1 MNRLN
6 LGERFSLPIDF
17 VTETQAI
24 LAMRRVGK
32 TYTASV
38 EAEELLKLNQQI
50 VVIDPTGA
58 WWGLKSS
65 ADGRSPGFSIPVFGG
80 EHADVPLEEGAGA
93 VIANALIEHRFSA
106 ILDVS
111 LLRKNAMKRFA
122 TAFLEELYHK
132 NREALHLFVD
142 EADLFAP
149 QKPFK
154 GDEQV
159 LGAMEDI
166 VRRGGVRGIGCTLI
180 TQRPSVLNKDVLTQC
195 GILVTLRMSHPRD
208 IAPID
213 EWVREHGDEVHL
225 REMRGSLST
234 LPKGT
239 GWFWGPGFNIFSKVS
254 IRARETFNS
263 SATPKPGEHIRKPKA
278 AATVDLTR
286 LGEQIQATVQQAKE
300 NDPKELKRRLA
311 EMERKAKI
319 VQPAAAVVDQ
329 RAIDKAVTKALADQE
344 KYHQAQLGELQ
355 RTIGRLQATINKAQ
369 GVLGGTPVEVK
380 PVTLTAYK
388 APAPSPVASKPVVRQ
403 APVRKAA
410 SGDGVAIPQ
419 GEKTVL
425 IAVASYPDGVERDT
439 LSVLTG
445 YKRSS
450 RDTYIQRLR
459 EKGYVDTSNNSITA
473 TDEGIE
479 ALGSDYEPLP
489 VGTELQEYWLGRL
502 PEGEKK
508 VLEVLIAAYP
518 DSVRRDAIDETT
530 GYKRSSRDT
539 YLQRLGARRL
549 VESVGGGMVRASKD
563 LFD

>member
-6 LGERFSLPIDF
+6 VGERFSLPIDF

-132 NREALHLFVD
+132 NREALHLFMD

-195 GILVTLRMSHPRD
+195 GILVTLRMSHPHD

-213 EWVREHGDEVHL
+213 EWVREHGDEARL
-225 REMRGSLST
+225 KEMRGSLST

-239 GWFWGPGFNIFSKVS
+239 GWFWGPGLDIFSKVS
-254 IRARETFNS
+254 IRAR
-263 SATPKPGEHIRKPKA
+263 
-278 AATVDLTR
+278 D
-286 LGEQIQATVQQAKE
+286 VQLFG
-300 NDPKELKRRLA
+300 D
-311 EMERKAKI
+311 
-319 VQPAAAVVDQ
+319 
-329 RAIDKAVTKALADQE
+329 TKAR
-344 KYHQAQLGELQ
+344 G
-355 RTIGRLQATINKAQ
+355 
-369 GVLGGTPVEVK
+369 
-380 PVTLTAYK
+380 AY
-388 APAPSPVASKPVVRQ
+388 S
-403 APVRKAA
+403 
-410 SGDGVAIPQ
+410 
-419 GEKTVL
+419 
-425 IAVASYPDGVERDT
+425 
-439 LSVLTG
+439 
-445 YKRSS
+445 
-450 RDTYIQRLR
+450 
-459 EKGYVDTSNNSITA
+459 
-473 TDEGIE
+473 
-479 ALGSDYEPLP
+479 
-489 VGTELQEYWLGRL
+489 
-502 PEGEKK
+502 
-508 VLEVLIAAYP
+508 
-518 DSVRRDAIDETT
+518 
-530 GYKRSSRDT
+530 
-539 YLQRLGARRL
+539 
-549 VESVGGGMVRASKD
+549 
-563 LFD
+563 